1 MDKILT
7 KTKSKAETTQES
19 VTRVTSEI
27 GEYSDKLAQAEAHI
41 SSIEAAECSFEEVKR
56 LPDLKQ
62 EALEFRILVKG
73 CTTQLDSLKAKLL
86 AENITSLIEDCN
98 GHTEGIEVIIK
109 ELLYTLREPM
119 ALAFRLNDLW
129 MERVKLL
136 KKAMEASPGDGRI
149 QELPTRVG
157 GVVQDFLTVSVIA
170 MGITKYYAKVYG
182 GDYARN
188 ALEALDSP
196 EALVKIVDEIEKAW
210 LSECADAKTR
220 AKAEQPRIQ
229 ARLEHE
235 AAKKRLNAP
244 AQSKAEK
251 TTEIILAKRA
261 KEQENEDTEKALSEA
276 KALRED
282 MGVSKGG

>member
-1 MDKILT
+1 MRKILT
-7 KTKSKAETTQES
+7 PTDSKGETTQES

-27 GEYSDKLAQAEAHI
+27 TEYSDKLTQVEAHI
-41 SSIEAAECSFEEVKR
+41 SSIEAAECSLEEVKK

-73 CTTQLDSLKAKLL
+73 CTTQLDSFKAKLL

-188 ALEALDSP
+188 ALGALDSP

-220 AKAEQPRIQ
+220 AKAELPIIEARIQ
-229 ARLEHE
+229 RAKDKLKLNTPVPNKREE
-235 AAKKRLNAP
+235 A
-244 AQSKAEK
+244 
-251 TTEIILAKRA
+251 ILAN
-261 KEQENEDTEKALSEA
+261 KEISKKIVALESEVQVA
-276 KALRED
+276 EQLKEEL
-282 MGVSKGG
+282 GVER